1 MIKKRKLKKATKK
14 LPSRP
19 VRHDDAFKKMVI
31 ADYLDSNLSK
41 DAIHEKYNIKANSAV
56 TRWMR
61 KFGIAD
67 PFAKT
72 SYLGFVKEHHL
83 KKKQPS
89 QLELENKALQKKIRD
104 LELKLSDEKLRAEM
118 YARAID
124 IAENELQIP
133 ILKKFNTK

>member
-1 MIKKRKLKKATKK
+1 MKKQKLKKATKK
-14 LPSRP
+14 RPSP
-19 VRHDDAFKKMVI
+19 PMRHDEDFKKMVI

-41 DAIHEKYNIKANSAV
+41 EAIHAKYNIKANSAV

-61 KFGIAD
+61 KFSIAD

-89 QLELENKALQKKIRD
+89 QLELENKALQKKIRE
-104 LELKLSDEKLRAEM
+104 LESKLSDEKLRAEM

-124 IAENELQIP
+124 IAEDELHIP
-133 ILKKFNTK
+133 ILKKSNSR